1 MRKKLYFAKIKE
13 FDRSPPSFKI
23 LSISTMANR
32 ISRNWPVSVPTRVES
47 RMRLELDRSF
57 GRIIDW
63 KLKQH
68 PSFGRVVLPCAV
80 RTRRLVVD
88 SPTVRGRR
96 RGDSCLATDWPRS
109 MRVALR
115 LTLLRASSCRDRAR
129 GRRRLGLGWRRTGN
143 NEEYRRFV
151 PDFIEFYFYKIKM

>member
-1 MRKKLYFAKIKE
+1 MTNDANRNFILRKQKN
-13 FDRSPPSFKI
+13 
-23 LSISTMANR
+23 SIALLHPLKSCQFPLWR

-68 PSFGRVVLPCAV
+68 PSFGRVVLPCAA

-129 GRRRLGLGWRRTGN
+129 GW
-143 NEEYRRFV
+143 
-151 PDFIEFYFYKIKM
+151 D